1 MTTLTDDVR
10 LLPGDEEP
18 CFPPNPAHARKHI
31 PEEVLAEA
39 QNLFET
45 TDIPAAEIARR
56 VGLNRTL
63 LGRTALRKGWSRPDP
78 KAMRSSVAK
87 RVRARIE
94 KELASVELSLA
105 QSRSDEARAA
115 ARESAAILASLTR
128 SLRELQA
135 YDLAERR
142 AEASAAPARDD
153 GGCVDPATG
162 YVDADDI
169 DTFRI
174 ELAKRLDRLRLYYE
188 AQEREE
194 AAAQAEPGAAGS

>member
-1 MTTLTDDVR
+1 MTIETQDVR

-18 CFPPNPAHARKHI
+18 CFPPNPAHARKVI

-56 VGLNRTL
+56 VGLHRTL

-78 KAMRSSVAK
+78 KAMRTSVAK

-105 QSRSDEARAA
+105 RVGSEEARAA
-115 ARESAAILASLTR
+115 ARDSAAILASLTR

-135 YDLAERR
+135 YDA
-142 AEASAAPARDD
+142 AEAKAAASRDD
-153 GGCVDPATG
+153 AASSEMTAEEM
-162 YVDADDI
+162 DAL
-169 DTFRI
+169 RY
-174 ELAKRLDRLRLYYE
+174 ELADRLNRLRAYYE
-188 AQEREE
+188 AQEQEDAR
-194 AAAQAEPGAAGS
+194 AEPGAAGS